1 VVNAA
6 EKAPAA
12 EIQKLG
18 GADAA
23 IALAVAP
30 RPFEQAFDSLARRGT
45 LMMVALPHDNY
56 VELPIFETVLR
67 GINIK
72 GSIVGTHRDV
82 DDVFELHTLGR
93 TRVLRETRPLEEVTE
108 AFDDVEHARNGRRAW
123 SSPPDTGRRPQT

>member
-30 RPFEQAFDSLARRGT
+30 RPFEQAFDSLARRG
-45 LMMVALPHDNY
+45 
-56 VELPIFETVLR
+56 R
-67 GINIK
+67 
-72 GSIVGTHRDV
+72 
-82 DDVFELHTLGR
+82 
-93 TRVLRETRPLEEVTE
+93 
-108 AFDDVEHARNGRRAW
+108 
-123 SSPPDTGRRPQT
+123 